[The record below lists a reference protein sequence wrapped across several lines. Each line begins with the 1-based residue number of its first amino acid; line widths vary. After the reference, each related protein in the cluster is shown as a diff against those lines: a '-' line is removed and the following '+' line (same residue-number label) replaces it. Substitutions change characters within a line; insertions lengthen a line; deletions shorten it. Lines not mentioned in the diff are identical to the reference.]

1 MAHMSAGTTDT
12 TACCLVGF
20 AAAEPNSCQSPILSK
35 AWTLD
40 ALYACQTPPR
50 YTPLA
55 MSLLLLQQQHFWV
68 DSCQMNRVGACT
80 VMQQLLRP

>member
-55 MSLLLLQQQHFWV
+55 MSLLQYWIEYECK
-68 DSCQMNRVGACT
+68 SCIHTQSSTSGWTIVK
-80 VMQQLLRP
+80 